1 MDQGSENKT
10 RYCQI
15 LLSTVLLVGT
25 TAVFAFIGATGVLKI
40 ASTIILLC
48 ATQQINSPSFLF
60 LLPPPGP
67 KSSQGTYHAMY
78 TCVVPSASDHV
89 WNPAT
94 PMVDE
99 ESCSAVGRKLI
110 REEEQ
115 QKHLP
120 HYPLQNIVFYTQIPF
135 LKNMVM
141 SREFEFL
148 LADLGLHFVFSQYLK
163 EAVGECRAPW
173 APA

>member
-15 LLSTVLLVGT
+15 LLSSGDYCSVCLHWGYWCV
-25 TAVFAFIGATGVLKI
+25 KI
-40 ASTIILLC
+40 ASTIIASTILLC
-48 ATQQINSPSFLF
+48 ATQQIKSLSLISYFALL
-60 LLPPPGP
+60 LLPLPGP

-78 TCVVPSASDHV
+78 ACVVPSASDQV

-94 PMVDE
+94 PMVDDE
-99 ESCSAVGRKLI
+99 PCSAVGRKLI

-141 SREFEFL
+141 SREF
-148 LADLGLHFVFSQYLK
+148 
-163 EAVGECRAPW
+163 
-173 APA
+173 